1 MKRLATLLLL
11 LAAPAAAQSP
21 AIPEEIG
28 PWRLSCVTDRM
39 TDRGT
44 CQMRHREPLERAV
57 GTGSSLVLEVAD
69 RGGRLVPLVAAREL
83 SLESVG
89 RGLQAFTGTAQ
100 LRFPPNRLFEM
111 PCALEG
117 RALVCSP
124 TAEDAARAAA
134 ELPQASTVLVR
145 MVGIGSSM
153 AEPVELP
160 LERTAEALARFRA
173 RAPEGSAPPAPTEG
187 RVPQLLNRFQQL
199 LGN

>member
-1 MKRLATLLLL
+1 MKRLAILLLL
-11 LAAPAAAQSP
+11 LAAPAAAQFP

-44 CQMRHREPLERAV
+44 CQMRHREPLERAAE
-57 GTGSSLVLEVAD
+57 GDAALVLEVGD
-69 RGGRLVPLVAAREL
+69 RAGRLVPQVAAREL
-83 SLESVG
+83 SLESAG
-89 RGLQAFTGTAQ
+89 RGLLAFIGTAQ

-124 TAEDAARAAA
+124 TAEDAARAAV
-134 ELPQASTVLVR
+134 ELPQATHVLVR
-145 MVGIGSSM
+145 MTGIGGGM

-173 RAPEGSAPPAPTEG
+173 RAPEGSPPPAATDG
-187 RVPQLLNRFQQL
+187 RVPQLLNRLQQL